1 MFSLENPVGRGFPDA
16 TLTMYTV
23 GEGLDPPYRYATMLL
38 REGQDPPLQEIYQIC
53 QSEEARMADVG
64 ISSTAVT
71 IITGPLDIEHPGF
84 SMLSNIFTNRTA
96 QQEIAT
102 GPKALAMTNL

>member
-1 MFSLENPVGRGFPDA
+1 
-16 TLTMYTV
+16 
-23 GEGLDPPYRYATMLL
+23 
-38 REGQDPPLQEIYQIC
+38 
-53 QSEEARMADVG
+53 MADVG

-84 SMLSNIFTNRTA
+84 SMLSDIFTNRTA